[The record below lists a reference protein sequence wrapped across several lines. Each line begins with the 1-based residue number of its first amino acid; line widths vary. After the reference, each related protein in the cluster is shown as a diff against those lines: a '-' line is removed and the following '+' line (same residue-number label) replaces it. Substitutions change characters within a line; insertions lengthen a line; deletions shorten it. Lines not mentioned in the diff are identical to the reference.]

1 MDKINIYFIN
11 KLRKKESIDIKS
23 DKLIKIKIYILNL
36 SNYELTNQINNIK
49 NIFNMYSSIKKI
61 DIAFEKD
68 IDTKDKNRILTKVH
82 DLIYSYKKDQKIKL
96 YNVPSNSRS
105 LFECLDKY
113 KDIVMDPNK
122 TPDTYLKWIKKQIPD
137 DYKYNIKK
145 TTEKFFPLTHAVGMG
160 SNYDSYF
167 VHIYPKKINKNEK
180 NIYMIGKS
188 VIYDSGGMNIKGNSM
203 HEMKVDMIGSAIIL
217 STLKLLS
224 NVTSN
229 MEKNTKHNI
238 HLLIPIVEN
247 MISSKS
253 TRPGTIVKS
262 MSGKTVEIINTDAE
276 GRLCMADCID
286 YINLEL
292 LDSKKDNMILDVAT
306 LTGNTIYISNGVSTI
321 SMCNKNGMEYMD
333 TLKEIGEI
341 TGEYIDCLKIRDEYN
356 CCLNSSVADIINCD
370 YSNKAGCITAGV
382 FLNYFINNKA
392 PWIHLDVA
400 SSTYK
405 NDMVCSHG
413 INLLYS
419 FIGSLE

>member
-11 KLRKKESIDIKS
+11 KSKKKESIDIKS
-23 DKLIKIKIYILNL
+23 DKLIKIKIYVMNL
-36 SNYELTNQINNIK
+36 SNYELTNQINNIR
-49 NIFNMYSSIKKI
+49 NVFNMYSSIKKI
-61 DIAFEKD
+61 DIAFEKGT
-68 IDTKDKNRILTKVH
+68 DTKDINRILTKVH
-82 DLIYSYKKDQKIKL
+82 DLLYSYKKDSKVKL
-96 YNVPSNSRS
+96 YNVPLNSRC

-122 TPDTYLKWIKKQIPD
+122 TPDMYVKWIRKQIPD

-145 TTEKFFPLTHAVGMG
+145 TSETFFPLTHAVGLG
-160 SNYDSYF
+160 SNHDSYF
-167 VHIYPKKINKNEK
+167 VHIYPKKINKNNK
-180 NIYMIGKS
+180 NIYLIGKS

-203 HEMKVDMIGSAIIL
+203 HDMKVDMIGSAIIL

-224 NVTSN
+224 N
-229 MEKNTKHNI
+229 NTRTNTNI
-238 HLLIPIVEN
+238 HLLIPVVEN
-247 MISSKS
+247 MISSKG

-262 MSGKTVEIINTDAE
+262 MSGTTVEIINTDAE

-286 YINLEL
+286 YINLKL

-321 SMCNKNGMEYMD
+321 SMCNKDGMKYMD
-333 TLKEIGEI
+333 KLKEIGENI
-341 TGEYIDCLKIRDEYN
+341 GEYIDELKIRDEYN
-356 CCLNSSVADIINCD
+356 CCLNSNVADITNCD

-400 SSTYK
+400 SSTHK
-405 NDMVCSHG
+405 NNMVYSHG
-413 INLLYS
+413 INLLYE
-419 FIGSLE
+419 FISSLV